1 VVTVK
6 PPILRKCTEEI
17 KMARAKIVKGLID
30 AVTGTSKPTPKPGR
44 KRKVRGAKPATPDQ
58 KLGAKKAGINISNF
72 KKLPDAEQKKF
83 IKEAKDAGK
92 PKKKKKSVVKRS
104 SKDNKELRGLM
115 AQQKREMKDDEGF
128 NEILPRRRATGT
140 KGQEVEQGPLLSKV
154 PVPKKREST
163 KETRKRLKRTGMLR
177 EGEYAPPASM
187 ISEEMGLTGRGSEML
202 PTGKEL
208 DDLISSGFEI
218 KKAGGMVKRR
228 MGGMVTKGYGAAKR
242 GY

>member
-1 VVTVK
+1 
-6 PPILRKCTEEI
+6 
-17 KMARAKIVKGLID
+17 MARAKIGRELID
-30 AVTGTSKPTPKPGR
+30 VVMGTSKPTPKPGR
-44 KRKVRGAKPATPDQ
+44 KRKARGAKPATPDQ
-58 KLGAKKAGINISNF
+58 KLGAKKAGVNVSNF

-83 IKEAKDAGK
+83 IKEAKDAKK
-92 PKKKKKSVVKRS
+92 PNKKKKPVVTRT
-104 SKDNKELRGLM
+104 SKDNKELSSLIN
-115 AQQKREMKDDEGF
+115 QQKREMKDDEGF
-128 NEILPRRRATGT
+128 NEILPRRRATGP

-163 KETRKRLKRTGMLR
+163 KKTRNRLRRTGLLQ

-187 ISEEMGLTGRGSEML
+187 VREAMGMTGRDSEML

-218 KKAGGMVKRR
+218 KKHGGKVKRR
-228 MGGMVTKGYGAAKR
+228 MGGMITKGYGAAKR

>member
-1 VVTVK
+1 MAKAKVV
-6 PPILRKCTEEI
+6 RE
-17 KMARAKIVKGLID
+17 LID
-30 AVTGTSKPTPKPGR
+30 MVTGTSKPTPKPGR
-44 KRKVRGAKPATPDQ
+44 KRKARGSKPATPDQ
-58 KLGAKKAGINISNF
+58 KLGAKKAGVNISNF